1 MTITLIH
8 GELRQ
13 AAHER
18 LIELADE
25 LMRAAQG
32 LFHKSGLIMNPD
44 PKVHHRVFAGLTRYR
59 GHELPGSDE
68 VLLIQALLTGTSPEE
83 CQSRAEK
90 VRRKREESRQKQ
102 QKIWDRIGNSPNP
115 REAWEQTDFSGKKK
129 KACKHEG
136 NVVLGL
142 WDTNGEPRQ

>member
-1 MTITLIH
+1 MTITPIH
-8 GELRQ
+8 GELRL
-13 AAHER
+13 AGHKR

-25 LMRAAQG
+25 LIRAAQG

-44 PKVHHRVFAGLTRYR
+44 PKVHHRVLAGLTTYR
-59 GHELPGSDE
+59 GYGLPGSDE
-68 VLLIQALLTGTSPEE
+68 VLLIQALLTGTPPEE

-90 VRRKREESRQKQ
+90 VRREKAARKQKSDET
-102 QKIWDRIGNSPNP
+102 WERIRNSPNP
-115 REAWEQTDFSGKKK
+115 REAWERTDFGCKKK